1 MNKFFITTFDGS
13 VPGTLEDA
21 KQVARKLEGYAT
33 VKHMGGGFCV
43 ETDMAR
49 DDINALLRSE
59 DSLDVGYK
67 LVSAETINIKLT
79 ASCEWIDGLMTV
91 LRVWGGHVNYVA
103 ECYDDSYLDADILKY
118 MNDMIFHY

>member
-1 MNKFFITTFDGS
+1 MKYFITTNNGAT
-13 VPGTLEDA
+13 PATLEDA
-21 KQVARKLEGYAT
+21 KQVARKLEGYAE

-43 ETDMAR
+43 ETDMER
-49 DDINALLRSE
+49 DDINALLGSE

-79 ASCEWIDGLMTV
+79 ASREWINGLMNV
-91 LRVWGGHVNYVA
+91 LRVWGGHVNYAA